1 MTESNNAE
9 QHAKKAKLGFFN
21 NAGPKKNNNN
31 LDLAYTNIAEPKETY
46 NPEKNTG
53 KEILPKSA
61 SKTLSASAAA
71 NAARKT
77 LRLPNEV
84 YYEFSA
90 LLELSEFA
98 YSYELLAEL
107 VEDGIKKR
115 SDGDPDFSRTFRAVT
130 ERIKMTDHRKMDRKR
145 RK

>member
-1 MTESNNAE
+1 MTENDNTQKQE
-9 QHAKKAKLGFFN
+9 KKAKIGFFN
-21 NAGPKKNNNN
+21 SAGPKKQKNN
-31 LDLAYTNIAEPKETY
+31 LDLSYTDIAEPKETY
-46 NPEKNTG
+46 ASEKNTG
-53 KEILPKSA
+53 KEILPKSK
-61 SKTLSASAAA
+61 STISASAAA

-77 LRLPNEV
+77 LRLPNDV

-90 LLELSEFA
+90 LLELSDFA

-115 SDGDPDFSRTFRAVT
+115 SEEDPDFARTFRAVA
-130 ERIKMTDHRKMDRKR
+130 ERIKMTDQRKMARKR

>member
-1 MTESNNAE
+1 MTENDNTQKQE
-9 QHAKKAKLGFFN
+9 KKAKIGFFN
-21 NAGPKKNNNN
+21 SAGPKKQKNN
-31 LDLAYTNIAEPKETY
+31 LDLSYTDIAEPKETY
-46 NPEKNTG
+46 APEKNTG
-53 KEILPKSA
+53 KEILPKSK
-61 SKTLSASAAA
+61 STISASAAA

-77 LRLPNEV
+77 LRLPNDV

-90 LLELSEFA
+90 LLELSDFA

-115 SDGDPDFSRTFRAVT
+115 SEEDPDFARTFRAVA
-130 ERIKMTDHRKMDRKR
+130 ERIKMTDQRKMARKR

>member
-1 MTESNNAE
+1 MTESDNAQ
-9 QHAKKAKLGFFN
+9 QHRKKATLGFFN
-21 NAGPKKNNNN
+21 NAGPKKKNNN
-31 LDLAYTNIAEPKETY
+31 LDLAYTNIAEPIETY
-46 NPEKNTG
+46 KSEKNAN

-61 SKTLSASAAA
+61 SKNIPDSAAT

-115 SDGDPDFSRTFRAVT
+115 SDEDPDFPRTFRAVA

-145 RK
+145 KK